1 MQAINSLVL
10 AQDFPPVPGGV
21 SVYVEN
27 LFKNWT
33 GRAIILA
40 PECGEPAKVMFPP
53 NIIVKRIP
61 MDMTRGSFK
70 AYLKRQLGFY
80 KESRSIINKEK
91 IHVVQ
96 CTHMASGIAALIIK
110 KIHSIPYVLYSYGSE
125 ITGQPGIIRHSIAK
139 SILKNAFCIV
149 TMSNFTRQAIIKYG
163 VDEKKIR
170 FLVGVDIE
178 RFSRIGNIEATKK
191 KYGIKGSPIILTI
204 ARLMEH
210 KGIDTV
216 IKSLPEMLKKYPN
229 MLYLIIGEGTY
240 HDTLERLSKRL
251 KIEDHVKFLGNIPHY
266 KLQDETE
273 AFYSLCDLFL
283 MISRNINDIE
293 AEGFGLVFLEAGLAK
308 KAVIG
313 GNSGGIR
320 SAVIDDVTGK
330 LVDPNDPNAV
340 SKCIISLLENS
351 NVAKMMGENGYKR
364 AVKFFNWETNVGKWE
379 EEFESN
385 YKNEKLSILR
395 SYRKVLF

>member
-21 SVYVEN
+21 SVYGEN

-33 GRAIILA
+33 GRAIILT
-40 PECGEPAKVMFPP
+40 PECDEPAKVMFPP

-70 AYLKRQLGFY
+70 SYLKRQLGFY

-149 TMSNFTRQAIIKYG
+149 TMSDFTRQAIIKYG

-170 FLVGVDIE
+170 FLTGVDIE

-229 MLYLIIGEGTY
+229 MLYLIIGEGPY
-240 HDTLERLSKRL
+240 HDTLERLSKSL

-293 AEGFGLVFLEAGLAK
+293 AEGFGLVFLEAGLTK
-308 KAVIG
+308 KSVIG
-313 GNSGGIR
+313 GDSGGIGD
-320 SAVIDDVTGK
+320 AVVDGVTGK
-330 LVDPNDPNAV
+330 LVNPNNSAKV
-340 SKCIISLLENS
+340 SECILSLLENRS
-351 NVAKMMGENGYKR
+351 LADKMGINGYKR
-364 AVKFFNWETNVGKWE
+364 AIKLFDWKINVKNWEKE
-379 EEFESN
+379 L
-385 YKNEKLSILR
+385 KDIL
-395 SYRKVLF
+395 LMHDL